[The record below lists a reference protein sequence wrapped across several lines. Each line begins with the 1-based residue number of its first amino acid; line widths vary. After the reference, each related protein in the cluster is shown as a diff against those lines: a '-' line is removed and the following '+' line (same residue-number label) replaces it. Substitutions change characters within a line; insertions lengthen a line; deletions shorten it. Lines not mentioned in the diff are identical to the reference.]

1 LLHKVRFAILTVSDK
16 GYRRE
21 REDIS
26 ANVIKEK
33 MEKVGY
39 QLIDY
44 KIVPDEKDMIK
55 DVLIEFCD
63 EKKVDL
69 ILTTGGTGFS
79 PRDVT
84 PEATKEIVEKEVPGI
99 PEIIR
104 LKSYKITHRAML
116 SRGYSGIRGSTLII
130 NLPGSPKA
138 VGESLEIIIP
148 ALDHGIEVLRGE
160 AYECAEKRKD
170 A

>member
-1 LLHKVRFAILTVSDK
+1 
-16 GYRRE
+16 
-21 REDIS
+21 
-26 ANVIKEK
+26 
-33 MEKVGY
+33 
-39 QLIDY
+39 
-44 KIVPDEKDMIK
+44 
-55 DVLIEFCD
+55 
-63 EKKVDL
+63 
-69 ILTTGGTGFS
+69 
-79 PRDVT
+79 
-84 PEATKEIVEKEVPGI
+84 
-99 PEIIR
+99 R